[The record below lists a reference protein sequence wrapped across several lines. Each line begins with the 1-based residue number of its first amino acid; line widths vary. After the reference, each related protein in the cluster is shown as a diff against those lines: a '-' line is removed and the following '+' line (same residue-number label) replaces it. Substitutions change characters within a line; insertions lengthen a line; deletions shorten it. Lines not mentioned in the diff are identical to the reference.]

1 MKKRIDHVIIYGTIM
16 IIIFIEIWTFGI
28 IIMQNIYF
36 DFFNIVH
43 FS

>member
-36 DFFNIVH
+36 DFFNIVD